1 MATAAKDNTRVRL
14 IVRGRVQGVF
24 FRASTCEQAR
34 RYQVC
39 GWIRNLVDGGVE
51 IVAEGDRRSVQEL
64 IAWCHQGPAGARVT
78 QVKVTEEPHAAE
90 FRTFDVRY

>member
-1 MATAAKDNTRVRL
+1 MGSTAKDLSRVRL

-39 GWIRNLVDGGVE
+39 GWIRNLADGGVE

-64 IAWCHQGPAGARVT
+64 IAWCHQGPAGAHVT
-78 QVKVTEEPHAAE
+78 QVKVTEEPHTGAFEAFE
-90 FRTFDVRY
+90 VRY